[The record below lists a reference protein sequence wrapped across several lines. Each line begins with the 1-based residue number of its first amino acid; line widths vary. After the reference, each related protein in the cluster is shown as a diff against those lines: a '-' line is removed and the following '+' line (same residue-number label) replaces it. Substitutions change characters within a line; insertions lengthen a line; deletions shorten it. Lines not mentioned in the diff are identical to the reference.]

1 MQSAVT
7 IFPFFIIEPPP
18 DEQERK
24 KEEKHLNKGT
34 LSQKV
39 VGNK

>member
-1 MQSAVT
+1 MQSALT
-7 IFPFFIIEPPP
+7 IFPFFIEPPP
-18 DEQERK
+18 GEQERK